1 MSDVAAVEA
10 DPEPY
15 TSEELEEA
23 AQAMPEMH
31 AVALRHRLVAAKL
44 LGDVRA
50 MPARPMQASL
60 VSAVEEL
67 GRAAESLC
75 LATSRPA
82 TTLAEADAAMAAID
96 DALAAFNT
104 SNKAVGAAM
113 KAAVGRRCYVLRAWL
128 VEDSAAAAVGL

>member
-1 MSDVAAVEA
+1 MSDAAAVEA

-50 MPARPMQASL
+50 MPAGPMQASL
-60 VSAVEEL
+60 VFAVEEL
-67 GRAAESLC
+67 GWAAESLC

-82 TTLAEADAAMAAID
+82 TTLAEADATMAIYPAS
-96 DALAAFNT
+96 ATLFAQPLRQAAGWRRYST
-104 SNKAVGAAM
+104 ARRSNCSCHCSTVT
-113 KAAVGRRCYVLRAWL
+113 
-128 VEDSAAAAVGL
+128 

>member
-1 MSDVAAVEA
+1 MGMPSVGSATMSDAGAVEA

-15 TSEELEEA
+15 TSEEIEEA

-60 VSAVEEL
+60 VPAVEEL

-82 TTLAEADAAMAAID
+82 TTLAEAEAAMAAID

-104 SNKAVGAAM
+104 SNEAVAAAM
-113 KAAVGRRCYVLRAWL
+113 NAAVGRQNLPARA
-128 VEDSAAAAVGL
+128 